1 MKDKSFR
8 KKQERTRNSVPELI
22 SNLPEMAQLNH
33 RLMWA
38 QNVIFLTY
46 FRVSALPPLTEKVLG
61 AQLFAVMV
69 AV

>member
-8 KKQERTRNSVPELI
+8 KKQERTRNSELI

-46 FRVSALPPLTEKVLG
+46 FRVSALPPLAEKVLG